1 MCDKD
6 LYLVSVLGRRVVEGW
21 GKWGSWEGGLLSGG
35 APGPSGACLAPA
47 RSRPLLGSRQAEHLF
62 VWGGGRPRVGGSGG
76 WGGVGAAPV
85 ALGGQ
90 WREGVR

>member
-1 MCDKD
+1 M
-6 LYLVSVLGRRVVEGW
+6 SVLGRRVVEGW

-62 VWGGGRPRVGGSGG
+62 VRWGWRSRGCRSRGR
-76 WGGVGAAPV
+76 WGVGAAPV